1 MIEYLRLR
9 KRGQRDVFVRLFG
22 GMGSEMDLPNSRKL
36 WERFKLRVGARA
48 GLRALSQAVEALL
61 EEGVA
66 ERVVAEEP
74 PKMLAAPAPLGVKPV
89 KPKVPTDAGRAVRE
103 LRRGG
108 EV

>member
-1 MIEYLRLR
+1 
-9 KRGQRDVFVRLFG
+9 
-22 GMGSEMDLPNSRKL
+22 
-36 WERFKLRVGARA
+36 
-48 GLRALSQAVEALL
+48 
-61 EEGVA
+61 
-66 ERVVAEEP
+66 VVAEEP

>member
-1 MIEYLRLR
+1 MSG
-9 KRGQRDVFVRLFG
+9 KVKTSLFINK
-22 GMGSEMDLPNSRKL
+22 EL
-36 WERFKLRVGARA
+36 WEEFKLKVGARA
-48 GLRALSQAVEALL
+48 GLRALSKAVEELL

-66 ERVVAEEP
+66 ERVVAEELS
-74 PKMLAAPAPLGVKPV
+74 KMLAAPVPLEVKPV